1 MPRLEKAII
10 QNWRNITLQEL
21 DFCPD
26 MNCICG
32 NNGEGKTNL
41 LDAVYYLSM
50 TKSAF
55 SSSDR
60 YNFRKGE
67 KSFSLCGTYELE
79 EGVHTR
85 ISVSASEATGE
96 KKVFRDGKQ
105 YSKISDHIG
114 LVPIVMVSPGDSSL
128 VSEGGEERRRFF
140 SAVLSQTDR
149 QHLSDL
155 QNYNK
160 LLAQRNA
167 LLKRQDCS
175 SDMLDSLDY
184 TMDRY
189 AARIHSSRAGFT
201 DRLKPLV
208 QAFYDSLSSSRE
220 TVDIIYRSDLE
231 KGSLQEILAGARE
244 KDRLL
249 QYTSAGVHRDEFLF
263 LMNGDPIK
271 KTGSQG
277 QQKCFLVALKFAQY
291 SLMKSIY
298 TFPPILV
305 LDDLFDKLDMQ
316 RTEQLLQTVSG
327 SDFGQIFLSDTHKD
341 RLRSIIDKF
350 PTESRYYEVEKGEF
364 KR

>member
-1 MPRLEKAII
+1 MPKLEKAII
-10 QNWRNITLQEL
+10 QNWRNIALQEL
-21 DFCPD
+21 EFCPN

-67 KSFSLCGTYELE
+67 KSFSICGTYELE
-79 EGVHTR
+79 DGGHTK
-85 ISVSASEATGE
+85 ISVSASETTGE
-96 KKVFRDGKQ
+96 KKVFRDAKQ
-105 YSKISDHIG
+105 YSKISEHIG
-114 LVPIVMVSPGDSSL
+114 LIPIVMVSPGDTSL
-128 VSEGGEERRRFF
+128 VSEGSEERRRFF

-160 LLAQRNA
+160 MLAQRNA
-167 LLKRQDCS
+167 LLKRQDYS
-175 SDMLDSLDY
+175 PDTLDSIDY

-189 AARIHSSRAGFT
+189 ATRIHSSRADFI
-201 DRLKPLV
+201 DKLKPLV
-208 QAFYDSLSSSRE
+208 QAFYDSLTSSRE
-220 TVDIIYRSDLE
+220 AVDIIYRSDLE
-231 KGSLQEILAGARE
+231 KGTLQEILVGARD

-263 LMNGDPIK
+263 LMNEDPIK

-298 TFPPILV
+298 GFPPILL

-316 RTEQLLQTVSG
+316 RTEHLLQMVSG

-350 PTESRYYEVEKGEF
+350 TMESRYYEVEKGEF
-364 KR
+364 RR